1 MSKRT
6 RIVNNTDLFYKE
18 LGEIMDNI
26 SWTNKVDTIYY
37 DKEDLVRV
45 IYKRRKIEIKIRY
58 LKTFTEWKFDFYE
71 D

>member
-6 RIVNNTDLFYKE
+6 RIVNNTDLYYKE

-26 SWTNKVDTIYY
+26 SWSNKGDTIYY

>member
-1 MSKRT
+1 MTKRT

-26 SWTNKVDTIYY
+26 SWSSKGDTIYY
-37 DKEDLVRV
+37 DKEDLIRV

>member
-6 RIVNNTDLFYKE
+6 RIVNNTDLYYKE

-26 SWTNKVDTIYY
+26 SWSNKGDTIYY
-37 DKEDLVRV
+37 DKEDLVRI

>member
-26 SWTNKVDTIYY
+26 SWTNKGDTIYY
-37 DKEDLVRV
+37 DKEDLIRV

>member
-26 SWTNKVDTIYY
+26 SWTSKGDTIYY
-37 DKEDLVRV
+37 DKEDLIRV

>member
-6 RIVNNTDLFYKE
+6 RIVNNTDLYYKE

-26 SWTNKVDTIYY
+26 SWTTKGDTIYY

>member
-26 SWTNKVDTIYY
+26 SWSNKGNTIYY

>member
-18 LGEIMDNI
+18 IGEIMDNI
-26 SWTNKVDTIYY
+26 SWSNKGDTIYY

>member
-6 RIVNNTDLFYKE
+6 RIVNNTDLYYKE

-26 SWTNKVDTIYY
+26 SWSNKGNTIYY